1 MKKLL
6 IFSTLLLVTN
16 TLFAQTYDYTAIVN
30 SAEEKNKPEE
40 YIEYYESGQ
49 VKFKG
54 FIDKDGNAN
63 GITTYYYENGN
74 KQAEGMFENNKLQ
87 GEWTYFK
94 ENGVLTKKEKFT
106 LGELNSSKQYYQN
119 GQLKREEYYMI
130 GIKLRVKYYYNNGN
144 LHIDQQ
150 SANYPSITMYYE
162 NGEKQAVG
170 NLKIDSKGEII
181 TDENEGLIKLGD
193 WKYYDE
199 NGNLTKTE
207 TYKDGKVVSTKTIE
221 DEYEDFDIFGGDY
234 TSSTSLSDDDDR
246 NLENYKNSPEIIKAI
261 QGDFIKDIEKE
272 SSNFGDENT
281 NVYEF
286 NIWKDSNSGKL
297 FIKTEYVQDNV
308 YFKGKYINNIY
319 FGIELMFNN
328 VNDVYEQG
336 NMIYFNMN
344 SQGFLMKVKAP
355 GESWTDHYRKNE
367 NFKLTIYNDELRKDM
382 LERFEYLVEHPY
394 AAE

>member
-6 IFSTLLLVTN
+6 IISTLLLVTN

-49 VKFKG
+49 MKFKG

-74 KQAEGMFENNKLQ
+74 KLAEGMFENNKQQ

-130 GIKLRVKYYYNNGN
+130 GIKVRVKDYYNNGN

-150 SANYPSITMYYE
+150 SANYPSITVYYE

-181 TDENEGLIKLGD
+181 TDKNEGLIKFGD

-199 NGNLTKTE
+199 DGNLTKTE
-207 TYKDGKVVSTKTIE
+207 TYKDGKVISTKTIE
-221 DEYEDFDIFGGDY
+221 EENNDFDIFGGVS
-234 TSSTSLSDDDDR
+234 TSSTSFNDDYEKA
-246 NLENYKNSPEIIKAI
+246 LNSPKTIKSLQSHYMSEIKKMASYFGQDDTETYYFECFKDPKGVLFFKAKFKKDKVYYNGKYYYDVLFEI
-261 QGDFIKDIEKE
+261 QVLFKDI
-272 SSNFGDENT
+272 
-281 NVYEF
+281 
-286 NIWKDSNSGKL
+286 NSVTQNGNK
-297 FIKTEYVQDNV
+297 
-308 YFKGKYINNIY
+308 IY
-319 FGIELMFNN
+319 FELNSNGYLRNAKPQGENWSGFVQNN
-328 VNDVYEQG
+328 NDFEITVY
-336 NMIYFNMN
+336 N
-344 SQGFLMKVKAP
+344 
-355 GESWTDHYRKNE
+355 TDKRKEALNA
-367 NFKLTIYNDELRKDM
+367 FK
-382 LERFEYLVEHPY
+382 YLVEHPY
-394 AAE
+394 KND